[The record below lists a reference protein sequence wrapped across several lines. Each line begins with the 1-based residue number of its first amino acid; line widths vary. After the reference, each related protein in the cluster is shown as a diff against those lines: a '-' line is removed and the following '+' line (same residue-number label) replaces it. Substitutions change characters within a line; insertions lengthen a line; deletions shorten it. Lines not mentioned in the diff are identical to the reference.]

1 MIVMIGTIHAHC
13 LQSASSLFISQDNL
27 TYPLSHLHCTPWA
40 KHPTKT
46 NRMPIRGSLPSIPGA
61 ALLPSGTG
69 EKKEVLATNSI
80 ATVE

>member
-1 MIVMIGTIHAHC
+1 MMIMIVMIGTI
-13 LQSASSLFISQDNL
+13 QSASSLFISQDNL

>member
-1 MIVMIGTIHAHC
+1 
-13 LQSASSLFISQDNL
+13 
-27 TYPLSHLHCTPWA
+27 
-40 KHPTKT
+40 
-46 NRMPIRGSLPSIPGA
+46 MPIRGSLPSIPGA